1 MKEDREV
8 LLQFFKAL
16 ADESRLKILGL
27 LAERERSVHDLAEV
41 LDLKAPTV
49 SHHLGRLGDL
59 GLVRVRPEGTTRYY
73 ALQGDAL
80 EQMSERVLAPER
92 VRTLADD
99 VEADAWERKVLRDF
113 FEGGRL
119 TQIPAKRKKREV
131 VLRFLAECFEPD
143 IDYPQTEVNAIL
155 ERYHADVAYLRREL
169 VGAGLL
175 TRSRSV
181 YRRPHPDG

>member
-27 LAERERSVHDLAEV
+27 LAAGERSVHELAEV

-49 SHHLGRLGDL
+49 SHHLGRLRDL
-59 GLVRVRPEGTTRYY
+59 DLVRVRPEGTIRYY
-73 ALQGDAL
+73 ALQSDAL

-99 VEADAWERKVLRDF
+99 VEADAWERKVVRDF

-131 VLRFLAECFEPD
+131 ILRFLAERFEPGV
-143 IDYPQTEVNAIL
+143 DYPQREVNMIL
-155 ERYHADVAYLRREL
+155 ERYHPDVAYLRREL

-181 YRRPHPDG
+181 YRRPDSDG